1 MTIKRS
7 TGLVDK
13 LNGLKTNLV
22 LNGSFESNAH
32 DNWTASGATTL
43 TSPAGGST
51 GNALTVASPTGAVG
65 TGFQDITTVVGRV
78 YRISWYFLKGTGATG
93 SVAVG
98 TTAAPTSILNVTGLT
113 NASWTLYERAF
124 IATATTTR
132 ITLQSDS
139 TTLNETA
146 RFDEVVVEEV
156 FDGLVE
162 IMRNCKLNV
171 YSGAQATNADTG
183 ASAGNV
189 LVTVTLNS
197 SPSTGLTF
205 SMSSNGVVS
214 KPSGDTWS
222 GAIGQNG
229 TATWF
234 RFFEFGDDPSLFSTT
249 AARMDGTVG
258 TSGTDMIVGS
268 TTLTALL
275 TWTVNGF
282 SYTATK

>member
-32 DNWTASGATTL
+32 DNWTGSGSTTL
-43 TSPAGGST
+43 TSPASGNT
-51 GNALTVASPTGAVG
+51 GNALTVASPTGAAG
-65 TGFQDITTVVGRV
+65 TGYQDIPTVVGRV
-78 YRISWYFLKGTGATG
+78 YRISFYFLKGTGATG

-98 TTAAPTSILNVTGLT
+98 TTGSPTSILNVTGLANT
-113 NASWTLYERAF
+113 SWTLYERSF

-146 RFDEVVVEEV
+146 RFDDVVVEEV

-162 IMRNCKLNV
+162 IMRNCKLAI
-171 YSGAQATNADTG
+171 YSGAQAANADTG
-183 ASAGNV
+183 ASGGNL
-189 LVTVTLNS
+189 LVTVSLS
-197 SPSTGLTF
+197 SGATGLTF
-205 SMSSNGVVS
+205 TTSANGVVS
-214 KPSGDTWS
+214 KPGGETWTGS
-222 GAIGQNG
+222 IAQTG

-234 RFFEFGDDPSLFSTT
+234 RFYEAGDDPSLLSTT

-268 TTLTALL
+268 TTLTNLL
-275 TWTVNGF
+275 TFTVNGF